1 MTDDIQYMTP
11 DEGDASPETE
21 LKELHALQQELSA
34 AGGDSLSQQAIE
46 NANARIE
53 ELKKDNP
60 GLH

>member
-1 MTDDIQYMTP
+1 MTP